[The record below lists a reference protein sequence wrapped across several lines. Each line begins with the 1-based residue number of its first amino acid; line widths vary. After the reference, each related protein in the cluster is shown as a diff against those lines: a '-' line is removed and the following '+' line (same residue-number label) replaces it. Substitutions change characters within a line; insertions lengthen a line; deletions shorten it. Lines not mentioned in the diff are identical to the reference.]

1 MRDRVYVEGPTQV
14 CRDAGLKVNMK
25 VGYGMRRLLI
35 AGCRIKLVW
44 QEWDLLMLT
53 DRIPN
58 SCKIDSSMYMSHIP
72 DCGNN
77 SGGMWDFKHLC

>member
-25 VGYGMRRLLI
+25 VGCGMTRLLI

-58 SCKIDSSMYMSHIP
+58 SCKIDSSMYMSHVP

>member
-14 CRDAGLKVNMK
+14 CRDAGLKVYMK
-25 VGYGMRRLLI
+25 VGYGMTRLLI
-35 AGCRIKLVW
+35 AGCEIKLVW

-58 SCKIDSSMYMSHIP
+58 SCKIESSMYTSHVP
-72 DCGNN
+72 DCGN